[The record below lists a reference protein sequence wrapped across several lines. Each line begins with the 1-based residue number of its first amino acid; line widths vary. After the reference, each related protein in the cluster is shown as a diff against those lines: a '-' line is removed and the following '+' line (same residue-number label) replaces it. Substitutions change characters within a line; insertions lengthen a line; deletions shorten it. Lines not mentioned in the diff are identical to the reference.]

1 MNILNVSKREI
12 IHFYKETNSLDETER
27 KVNVA
32 KHILNKH
39 HITVS
44 QKIISQIN
52 PKLDKSFYNNYKK
65 KLSELKKQKKSYS
78 FFKRKYTNWLNSEL
92 KISYSTEINE
102 NSDEPGKSFNFIFS
116 KYFLAIVLF

>member
-1 MNILNVSKREI
+1 MNILNVSKQEI
-12 IHFYKETNSLDETER
+12 IYFYKETNSLDETER

-52 PKLDKSFYNNYKK
+52 AKLDKNFYNNYKK

-78 FFKRKYTNWLNSEL
+78 LFERKYANWLNSEL

-102 NSDEPGKSFNFIFS
+102 NSDKPGVF
-116 KYFLAIVLF
+116 